1 MAFNQT
7 AAAPAGDE
15 VLTKSGVA
23 ALLSVST
30 RQVENLTR
38 DGRIPAP
45 VYLSERAPRWVKADL
60 LQWLRE
66 KAAAGQQQ

>member
-1 MAFNQT
+1 MALHQT
-7 AAAPAGDE
+7 AAAPVADE

-60 LQWLRE
+60 IEWLRG
-66 KAAAGQQQ
+66 KAAEGAG